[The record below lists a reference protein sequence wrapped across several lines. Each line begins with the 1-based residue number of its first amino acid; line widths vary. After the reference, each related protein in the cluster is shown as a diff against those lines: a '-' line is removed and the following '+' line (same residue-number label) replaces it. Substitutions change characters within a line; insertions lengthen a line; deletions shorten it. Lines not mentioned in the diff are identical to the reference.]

1 MRGIPTHLEFSRS
14 SVYSLAPPSSVG
26 VFAVGVVV
34 GVVAVGVVVG
44 VVVVSVVAVGVF
56 VGVVFVLEF
65 FSVFFRAFFGA
76 FFGAFFRGFLPRV
89 VFFRVV
95 FLSPPSLP
103 LGVGGDGVGDGTATG
118 GDGVE
123 DGTAAGGDG
132 VEDGTA
138 AGGDG
143 VGARARGLHALA
155 VLFPGLAVPFVFTM
169 LDFATRSVSSNLWH
183 SCHTPERRYPPSLA
197 T

>member
-1 MRGIPTHLEFSRS
+1 M
-14 SVYSLAPPSSVG
+14 APPSSVG

-34 GVVAVGVVVG
+34 GVVAVGVFVG
-44 VVVVSVVAVGVF
+44 VVV
-56 VGVVFVLEF
+56 VLEF
-65 FSVFFRAFFGA
+65 FSVFFRAFFRG
-76 FFGAFFRGFLPRV
+76 FFRAFLPRV

-103 LGVGGDGVGDGTATG
+103 LGVG

-183 SCHTPERRYPPSLA
+183 
-197 T
+197 

>member
-1 MRGIPTHLEFSRS
+1 MRRKRLRGIPTHLEFSRS

-103 LGVGGDGVGDGTATG
+103 LGVGGDGV
-118 GDGVE
+118 E

>member
-1 MRGIPTHLEFSRS
+1 M
-14 SVYSLAPPSSVG
+14 APPSSVG

-34 GVVAVGVVVG
+34 GVVAVGVVAVG
-44 VVVVSVVAVGVF
+44 VVVGVVAVGVF
-56 VGVVFVLEF
+56 VGVVVVLEF
-65 FSVFFRAFFGA
+65 FRGFFRGFFRAFFRA
-76 FFGAFFRGFLPRV
+76 FLPRV

-103 LGVGGDGVGDGTATG
+103 LGV
-118 GDGVE
+118 
-123 DGTAAGGDG
+123 GGDG

-183 SCHTPERRYPPSLA
+183 
-197 T
+197 

>member
-1 MRGIPTHLEFSRS
+1 M
-14 SVYSLAPPSSVG
+14 APPSSVG

-34 GVVAVGVVVG
+34 GVVAVGVFVG
-44 VVVVSVVAVGVF
+44 VVV
-56 VGVVFVLEF
+56 VLEF
-65 FSVFFRAFFGA
+65 FSVFFRAFFRG
-76 FFGAFFRGFLPRV
+76 FFRAFFRGFFRAFLP
-89 VFFRVV
+89 RVV

-103 LGVGGDGVGDGTATG
+103 LGV
-118 GDGVE
+118 
-123 DGTAAGGDG
+123 GGDG

-183 SCHTPERRYPPSLA
+183 
-197 T
+197 

>member
-34 GVVAVGVVVG
+34 GVVVVG
-44 VVVVSVVAVGVF
+44 VVAVGVF
-56 VGVVFVLEF
+56 VGVVVVLEF
-65 FSVFFRAFFGA
+65 FSVFFGA
-76 FFGAFFRGFLPRV
+76 FFGAFFGGFLPRVVFFRV

-103 LGVGGDGVGDGTATG
+103 LGVGGDGV
-118 GDGVE
+118 E

-132 VEDGTA
+132 VGDGTA
-138 AGGDG
+138 AGGDGVGDG

-183 SCHTPERRYPPSLA
+183 SRLQPERRYPPSLA
-197 T
+197 TSMTACPP

>member
-1 MRGIPTHLEFSRS
+1 M
-14 SVYSLAPPSSVG
+14 APPSSVG

-34 GVVAVGVVVG
+34 GVVAVGVFVG
-44 VVVVSVVAVGVF
+44 VVV
-56 VGVVFVLEF
+56 VLEF
-65 FSVFFRAFFGA
+65 FSVFFRAFFRG
-76 FFGAFFRGFLPRV
+76 FFRAFFRGFFRAFLPRV
-89 VFFRVV
+89 VFFRFV

-103 LGVGGDGVGDGTATG
+103 LGVG

-183 SCHTPERRYPPSLA
+183 
-197 T
+197 